1 MMTSEQLLKPEAAG
15 VYGVHGDP
23 QALVDAC
30 EGAGLKVYDL
40 RLDSLA
46 TRKELLKACYKTFKF
61 PEHFGRNW
69 DALRDCLLDL
79 DEAEGY
85 AVSVVEA
92 DDLDTD
98 VLERFIEVLREVSEM
113 WRDEGKAFWV
123 FCETRVGRQFDLP
136 WLVS

>member
-1 MMTSEQLLKPEAAG
+1 MMTSEQLLKPDAAG
-15 VYGVHGDP
+15 VYAVHGDP

-30 EGAGLKVYDL
+30 DSAGLKTFDL
-40 RLDSLA
+40 RLDSRVS
-46 TRKELLKACYKTFKF
+46 RKELLKACYKAFKF
-61 PEHFGRNW
+61 PDHFGRNW

-85 AVSVVEA
+85 AVSVLEA
-92 DDLDTD
+92 NDLEPD
-98 VLERFIEVLREVSEM
+98 VLERFLEILREVSEQ

-123 FCETRVGRQFDLP
+123 FCETRIGRQFDLP